1 MVDQINSQ
9 QVNPTPPP
17 NMTPDQQKAWDNAV
31 SLIPKTTP
39 PAQPN
44 VLPTPQGQV
53 FGASAGNTQGFQF
66 GNVLQT
72 AIDRM
77 NTIQPLTQARQLLM
91 KNIYDSPLTPDEIK
105 QLPQEYQTMV
115 QTGDKQEME
124 MGLRLLNDQISNR
137 TGTLDQS
144 INYLTTQYTNSQAS
158 LATAKDTLMGHYFDM
173 IKANETAGNS
183 PTDSATLAQQQLK
196 TAYGQNTLDQLG
208 LNFPDI
214 ASQIGITPSSASNP
228 VVQSTLQAMGITQ
241 DMPTSQAITQ
251 YGMDSIINGAIGQE
265 GGSPAGVQNNPG
277 NMKYDT
283 AVGLGLKCTDSGVK
297 ATDGGTFASFA
308 TPEEGKQAVGSWFQ
322 NHSDMN
328 LSDAIA
334 KYKGVINQQGIDVY
348 SDFKKLLT
356 PEQAKAFDAIP
367 ETDKSDIEQ
376 LVSGKALLADLV
388 RSRGAAGSAQISR
401 LTKEAMSVDPS
412 FSVNQ
417 NKYRYDF
424 LKQWNNPNDKL
435 NITRNSI
442 NTALG
447 HLADVKTMTMQLTPD
462 NLQWINKTKNWWSV
476 QTGDPAITNLQFGL
490 NALATETATVYKGA
504 APATE
509 EIDSMKANLGTQ
521 LSSAQFNG
529 LLNTVSQFL
538 SSKITATRYQYKS
551 TMGVEY
557 DQPIIDPDK
566 KQALLS
572 AGIDP
577 DSIAKEN
584 VPGSDST
591 AGGSN
596 ATPNPPPAGSVINY
610 QGKNYT
616 VDAQGNLT
624 PQ

>member
-1 MVDQINSQ
+1 MTDQPVDPQQKIKDQITVLQ
-9 QVNPTPPP
+9 QQIQNARQAGITD
-17 NMTPDQQKAWDNAV
+17 NQQIPATVLNAPV
-31 SLIPKTTP
+31 
-39 PAQPN
+39 AQQ
-44 VLPTPQGQV
+44 PQDTM
-53 FGASAGNTQGFQF
+53 FGANASPMGQF
-66 GNVLQT
+66 SFANVMQT
-72 AIDRM
+72 ALDRM
-77 NTIQPLTQARQLLM
+77 NAIQPLSQARQLLY
-91 KNIYDSPLTPDEIK
+91 KNIYDAPLTSDEIN
-105 QLPQEYQTMV
+105 QLPPEYKGLVSGSRQEQ
-115 QTGDKQEME
+115 E
-124 MGLRLLNDQISNR
+124 MGLRLLNDQVAGR

-144 INYLTTQYTNSQAS
+144 INYLTTQYTNSQKAMS
-158 LATAKDTLMGHYFDM
+158 DAKDTLMGHYFDM

-356 PEQAKAFDAIP
+356 PEQAKAFDAVP
-367 ETDKSDIEQ
+367 ETDKSDIAQ

-388 RSRGAAGSAQISR
+388 RSRGAVGSAQISR

-417 NKYRYDF
+417 NKVRYNF
-424 LKQWNNPNDKL
+424 LQQWNNPNDKL

-591 AGGSN
+591 AGG
-596 ATPNPPPAGSVINY
+596 ANPTQGSY
-610 QGKNYT
+610 QDYLKIIG
-616 VDAQGNLT
+616 Q
-624 PQ
+624 